1 MKKHVF
7 FLFILSALILSFCT
21 TSGKMVAEQKPR
33 KETDYL
39 FFLHNRFLE
48 ENDEQAEH
56 PQYGRAAYSAI
67 LDSFRKRDFNVISE
81 KRSSGMDAKLYA
93 RKVVSQI
100 DSLLKEGVAANHITV
115 VGTSKGGYIA
125 QYVSTY
131 LANPEVNY
139 VLIGCFQELDTSDYP
154 DIQLCGNI
162 LSIYEKTDASGVSG
176 IYTKNASRL
185 TITRFKEIELNT
197 GLKHGFL
204 FKPMN
209 EWMIPA
215 AMWGKRNYEFKNE

>member
-1 MKKHVF
+1 MKKYLF
-7 FLFILSALILSFCT
+7 FLLILSALIFSFCT
-21 TSGKMVAEQKPR
+21 TSGKAVADREPC

-56 PQYGRAAYSAI
+56 PQYGRAEYSAI
-67 LDSFRKRDFNVISE
+67 LDSFRKRNFNVISE
-81 KRSSGMDAKLYA
+81 KRVSGTDAKLYA
-93 RKVVSQI
+93 RKVVRQI
-100 DSLLKEGVAANHITV
+100 DSLLKAGATANHITV

-176 IYTKNASRL
+176 IYTKNASGL
-185 TITRFKEIELNT
+185 TIPRFKEIALNT

-209 EWMIPA
+209 EWIIPA
-215 AMWGKRNYEFKNE
+215 AIWGKRNYELENK